1 MAAAFI
7 FSSLSCAPLLL
18 LRWRMYKNAT
28 RVLILLEASYFRWLR
43 VFSLRRHST
52 RAPESQRDVLQHT
65 IRLTEYYAL
74 SSQRR
79 KRTQLETNKLN
90 QRAASPLM

>member
-1 MAAAFI
+1 VAVNTSAREREGEKNKYMRKKEAINYGCCIYFLP
-7 FSSLSCAPLLL
+7 SLLPL

-52 RAPESQRDVLQHT
+52 RAPE
-65 IRLTEYYAL
+65 
-74 SSQRR
+74 
-79 KRTQLETNKLN
+79 
-90 QRAASPLM
+90 